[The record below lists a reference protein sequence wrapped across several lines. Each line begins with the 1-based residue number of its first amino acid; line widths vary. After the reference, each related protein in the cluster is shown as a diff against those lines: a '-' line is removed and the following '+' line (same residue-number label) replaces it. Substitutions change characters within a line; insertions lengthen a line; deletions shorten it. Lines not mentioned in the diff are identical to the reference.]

1 MSFLLH
7 GVAKNSFLKMSR
19 LVGRSLHQLQDRF
32 NNNKKNKNEFFA
44 TPCRASSY
52 EYVYEFNSNKANI
65 EASVAGT
72 NATPRI
78 RNMFSVSS
86 VRGSLA
92 NGRFTRDTER
102 KCVQD
107 PIFDSK
113 PLLNLNSLIFKS
125 ITIITL

>member
-1 MSFLLH
+1 MCLFGFI
-7 GVAKNSFLKMSR
+7 GVKKL
-19 LVGRSLHQLQDRF
+19 SLFTTLIIYIYIDKYKYRYIYIYISIS
-32 NNNKKNKNEFFA
+32 
-44 TPCRASSY
+44 RASSY

-125 ITIITL
+125 ITIPL